1 MAEVFSALECYLYRV
16 GSASGGTAETL
27 IDAFAEGVSVSLS
40 RELTPRVDDQG
51 VVKQRVSF
59 GKSAEMSI
67 SKLYSDDP
75 HLADGNN
82 LKLYMMNSVAT
93 QTYQMTGAYW
103 SSKGWSADGDSPVTF
118 DVSISGADFGTV

>member
-1 MAEVFSALECYLYRV
+1 MAEVFSAPECYLYRV
-16 GSASGGTAETL
+16 GSKAGDTTETL

-40 RELTPRVDDQG
+40 RELVPRMDDQG